1 VSQTPE
7 RIEREMFEI
16 RSRMSMDVTDL
27 RKHVE
32 PQFVAE
38 KVKRTVRQRIGE
50 TQDVVEEL
58 ARLSVEVLALPS
70 LHLAGDVLKDTVARV
85 RASLRASLR
94 ATRQEF
100 VDSARRQVSLAR
112 EAGEKRDPTPFT
124 DAVRSDPRP
133 LALLAI
139 LLAITLF
146 TARKTTGN
154 RGDRD

>member
-1 VSQTPE
+1 VSQIPE

-16 RSRMSMDVTDL
+16 RSRMSPDVTDL
-27 RKHVE
+27 RKHIE
-32 PQFVAE
+32 PQVVAE
-38 KVKRTVRQRIGE
+38 KVKRTVRQRI
-50 TQDVVEEL
+50 
-58 ARLSVEVLALPS
+58 
-70 LHLAGDVLKDTVARV
+70 KDAVARV
-85 RASLRASLR
+85 KASLRANG
-94 ATRQEF
+94 QEF
-100 VDSARRQVSLAR
+100 VDSAKRQISLAR

-139 LLAITLF
+139 LLAITLL